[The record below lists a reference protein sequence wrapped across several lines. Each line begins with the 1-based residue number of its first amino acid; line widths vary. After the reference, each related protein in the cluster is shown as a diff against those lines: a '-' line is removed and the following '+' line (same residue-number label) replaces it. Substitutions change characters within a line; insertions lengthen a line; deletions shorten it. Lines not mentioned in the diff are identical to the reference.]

1 MACSVSESTVA
12 IFILPDSNRTRF
24 PFRLLPFRPLQNL
37 PPQELKS
44 APQRI
49 PLPPHSLPPSPSSS
63 PRARESEK
71 SSTSGEAAAAAAG
84 HPARWCRGRPRRRRR
99 PGPAPAAPRSRRRR
113 RPRPRRRGAA
123 SPSVAVAV
131 YPPRS
136 GGRPRSSPSRPP
148 PPSWSPPSAAPCASA
163 GAASSRFSRASPS
176 SPPVQAQG
184 RGCRVPAPPL
194 LLAPAR
200 RTSRPALSIW
210 QVHPAALPP
219 PSDPEKKTLFL
230 DLDETLIHSQTDPA
244 PARFDFT
251 VRPVICGQPVTFYV
265 CKRPGVDDFLRA
277 AAEAFEVVIFTAG
290 LEQYASLVLDR
301 LDPTG
306 ALIAHRLYRSACRD
320 DGDGRLV
327 KDLSATGRAP
337 DCAIIVDDNPNA
349 YSLQPENALPVAPFI
364 DDANDQELEKVMR
377 FLDAAAG
384 FDDTREAIRYYKDL
398 VTAK

>member
-1 MACSVSESTVA
+1 MA
-12 IFILPDSNRTRF
+12 
-24 PFRLLPFRPLQNL
+24 Q
-37 PPQELKS
+37 QE
-44 APQRI
+44 
-49 PLPPHSLPPSPSSS
+49 
-63 PRARESEK
+63 
-71 SSTSGEAAAAAAG
+71 G
-84 HPARWCRGRPRRRRR
+84 
-99 PGPAPAAPRSRRRR
+99 
-113 RPRPRRRGAA
+113 
-123 SPSVAVAV
+123 
-131 YPPRS
+131 
-136 GGRPRSSPSRPP
+136 
-148 PPSWSPPSAAPCASA
+148 
-163 GAASSRFSRASPS
+163 
-176 SPPVQAQG
+176 
-184 RGCRVPAPPL
+184 
-194 LLAPAR
+194 
-200 RTSRPALSIW
+200 
-210 QVHPAALPP
+210 VHAAALPP

-244 PARFDFT
+244 PARYDFT
-251 VRPVICGQPVTFYV
+251 VRPVICGKAVTFYV

-398 VTAK
+398 VTEKKAMPIEVNTAHKRGVTGVRICGEEFAATCPELPPGITTEAANICPPVTTGGVGRSGTS

>member
-1 MACSVSESTVA
+1 MVS
-12 IFILPDSNRTRF
+12 RT
-24 PFRLLPFRPLQNL
+24 PTKAPAARPGTGTGS
-37 PPQELKS
+37 PAK
-44 APQRI
+44 
-49 PLPPHSLPPSPSSS
+49 PSPSPSPAARRRQALRGGRRPSSTKRRASPLKSLAAAHAAVASSFGRSVRFCRRRLIKVFARLAVLGSPSKRRAGAAGFQRLRSSSAPPTPHFS
-63 PRARESEK
+63 PRAQ
-71 SSTSGEAAAAAAG
+71 
-84 HPARWCRGRPRRRRR
+84 R
-99 PGPAPAAPRSRRRR
+99 PG
-113 RPRPRRRGAA
+113 
-123 SPSVAVAV
+123 
-131 YPPRS
+131 
-136 GGRPRSSPSRPP
+136 
-148 PPSWSPPSAAPCASA
+148 
-163 GAASSRFSRASPS
+163 
-176 SPPVQAQG
+176 
-184 RGCRVPAPPL
+184 RVHA
-194 LLAPAR
+194 
-200 RTSRPALSIW
+200 
-210 QVHPAALPP
+210 AALPP

-244 PARFDFT
+244 PARYDFT
-251 VRPVICGQPVTFYV
+251 VRPVICGKAVTFYI

-384 FDDTREAIRYYKDL
+384 FEDTREAIRYYKDL
-398 VTAK
+398 ATAK